1 MPPNVAGGSPSAFPV
16 ASCGDSSPVEST
28 ARGDGNQLSDVL
40 FSESPSQWHP
50 LPTWVEWFLRF
61 GYLWPIQQGS
71 RRICIL
77 SVPCESPAAA
87 LIALGLM
94 RRRMELRNAGDLA
107 SHLGRLRDLFSTA
120 REGTVLRRVNNRK
133 RFRFLK
139 AETDGTLWVHPQ
151 GDTSRHKI
159 IEERA
164 YDWYVDGE
172 PQVQVPGGAPLLVS
186 GILHTLFKES
196 SAVLPENLDRTD
208 SAICFAG
215 RVGGESQTHEA
226 LSAVQFRLNGN
237 VSSLGAL
244 LTIYGWHDG
253 RVSRVTFY
261 NSRTS
266 AFDRQPRLPLAV
278 SADGGPAFLRVYSD
292 SRFATSDIVAVIPRT
307 SDPDQLEPVAQ
318 QLASLSQWYTPDDHV
333 AAELGDAPT
342 GVTPLVL
349 RKD

>member
-1 MPPNVAGGSPSAFPV
+1 MPLNIAGGPPSAFPI
-16 ASCGDSSPVEST
+16 ASCDDSSPAEFT
-28 ARGDGNQLSDVL
+28 APGDGNQLSDVL
-40 FSESPSQWHP
+40 FSESPTQWHP
-50 LPTWVEWFLRF
+50 LPNWVEWFLRF
-61 GYLWPIQQGS
+61 GYLWPIRQSS

-94 RRRMELRNAGDLA
+94 RRRLELRDAGDLA

-139 AETDGTLWVHPQ
+139 VETDGTLWVHPH
-151 GDTSRHKI
+151 GDASRYKI

-164 YDWYVDGE
+164 CDWYVDGE
-172 PQVQVPGGAPLLVS
+172 PQVQGSGGAPLLVS
-186 GILHTLFKES
+186 GILHTLFKECG
-196 SAVLPENLDRTD
+196 AVLPENLDRTD
-208 SAICFAG
+208 SAICLAG

-226 LSAVQFRLNGN
+226 LSAVQFRLNEN
-237 VSSLGAL
+237 VTSLGAL
-244 LTIYGWHDG
+244 LTVYGWHEG

-278 SADGGPAFLRVYSD
+278 SADGGSAFLRVHAD
-292 SRFATSDIVAVIPRT
+292 SRFRASDIIAVIPRT
-307 SDPDQLEPVAQ
+307 SDADQLETVAQ
-318 QLASLSQWYTPDDHV
+318 QLASLSQWYTPGDDV
-333 AAELGDAPT
+333 SVKLPDAPA